1 MQISFPHKQSKAE
14 AIERVKSML
23 EESRAK
29 IAENA
34 TDVKTEWNDSVLTF
48 EFAAQGSHISGTLT
62 VQDESF
68 DLYAKLPLMYR
79 MFEGTIERM
88 IKAEIAKMNI

>member
-1 MQISFPHKQSKAE
+1 
-14 AIERVKSML
+14 ML

-34 TDVKTEWNDSVLTF
+34 TDVKTDWNDSVLSF
-48 EFAAQGSHISGTLT
+48 EFTAQGSHISGTLT

>member
-34 TDVKTEWNDSVLTF
+34 TDVKTDWNDSVLSF
-48 EFAAQGSHISGTLT
+48 EFTAQGSHISGTLT

>member
-1 MQISFPHKQSKAE
+1 MEISFPHKQSKAE
-14 AIERVKSML
+14 AIARVKLML
-23 EESRAK
+23 EENGAK

-48 EFAAQGSHISGTLT
+48 EFTAQGSHISGTLT

-79 MFEGTIERM
+79 MLEGTIERL
-88 IKAEIAKMNI
+88 IKTEVDKMKL

>member
-1 MQISFPHKQSKAE
+1 MQISFPHKQSKTE
-14 AIERVKSML
+14 AIARVKSML

-34 TDVKTEWNDSVLTF
+34 TNAKTNWNENVLSF
-48 EFAAQGSHISGTLT
+48 EFTAQGSHISGTLT
-62 VQDESF
+62 VQEESF

-79 MFEGTIERM
+79 MFEGSIERM